1 MIIGLNLSHDASV
14 SLHDEDGKIIFA
26 SGEERFNRIKSF
38 WGFPKEALIQ
48 ALEIAPP
55 ESISKVVL
63 GSHSVIKPSSAELFS
78 YLLNNAPDEYFD
90 LANSPFPPGWFQ
102 ESIDRNSTLDK
113 FSGFNPKKEIKSFLK
128 RRLEEVGIKSDIEF
142 RNHHESHALS
152 AIISSGFES
161 CLCITLDGEGDFESG
176 SVYLWENGAL
186 SCLSKIPRELSLGNV
201 YTEVTARYGF
211 KRVRHE
217 GKITGLAAHGVPD
230 ISVEILSAYLSH
242 RGGKFY
248 KDQTLG
254 KFAKTLAE
262 VKNHDNR
269 NFEAALIDC
278 LAKQS
283 KSFPDLA
290 SSAQSYLEM
299 QVLSYIEYWK
309 SKTGMTNL
317 AVAGGVF
324 ANVKLN
330 QRLIESM
337 FFEKT
342 YIYPNMGDGG
352 LAPGAVW
359 GSILSSGRV
368 PMRTESVYLGKDY
381 SVGEGLN
388 EHQIDLIV
396 QNIIKG
402 GIVGFFQGR
411 SEWGP
416 RALCHRSIFASPG
429 VIGISKRLNGRLKRT
444 DFMPFAPIV
453 LEEFAEEVFNLSTN
467 SHIDNYNNM
476 TVTVDVKHKYSQI
489 LKEVTNID
497 GTARPQIVHS
507 DLKDVTAI
515 LSRFYQ
521 LTGIPALINTS
532 FNTHE
537 EPIVESPESALKLLK
552 DGVLDF
558 LVIGNRLFGPAL
570 DEL

>member
-1 MIIGLNLSHDASV
+1 
-14 SLHDEDGKIIFA
+14 
-26 SGEERFNRIKSF
+26 
-38 WGFPKEALIQ
+38 
-48 ALEIAPP
+48 
-55 ESISKVVL
+55 VL
-63 GSHSVIKPSSAELFS
+63 
-78 YLLNNAPDEYFD
+78 
-90 LANSPFPPGWFQ
+90 
-102 ESIDRNSTLDK
+102 T
-113 FSGFNPKKEIKSFLK
+113 
-128 RRLEEVGIKSDIEF
+128 
-142 RNHHESHALS
+142 
-152 AIISSGFES
+152 
-161 CLCITLDGEGDFESG
+161 
-176 SVYLWENGAL
+176 
-186 SCLSKIPRELSLGNV
+186 
-201 YTEVTARYGF
+201 
-211 KRVRHE
+211 
-217 GKITGLAAHGVPD
+217 
-230 ISVEILSAYLSH
+230 
-242 RGGKFY
+242 
-248 KDQTLG
+248 
-254 KFAKTLAE
+254 E

-290 SSAQSYLEM
+290 SSVQSYLEI

-309 SKTGMTNL
+309 SRTGMTNL

-330 QRLIESM
+330 QRLIEGLS
-337 FFEKT
+337 FEKT

-359 GSILSSGRV
+359 GSILSSGHV
-368 PMRTESVYLGKDY
+368 PIRTESMYLGRDY
-381 SVGEGLN
+381 SVGQGLTD
-388 EHQIDLIV
+388 HQIDLIV
-396 QNIIKG
+396 QNIIRG

-429 VIGISKRLNGRLKRT
+429 VVGISKKLNARLKRT

-453 LEEFAEEVFNLSTN
+453 LEEFAEEVFDLSTN

-476 TVTVDVKHKYSQI
+476 TATVNVKQKYCEI

-507 DLKDVTAI
+507 DLNDVTAI
-515 LSRFYQ
+515 LSKFYQ

-552 DGVLDF
+552 NGVLDL
-558 LVIGNRLFGPAL
+558 LVIGNKLYGPNL